1 MIFHTNS
8 FKRQSGPS
16 LDDSLDIN
24 DEKSLEEQAAY
35 AELIHSL
42 ETEYLCTSC
51 EDPF

>member
-8 FKRQSGPS
+8 FKRQNGP
-16 LDDSLDIN
+16 SLDIN